1 MKKKTLMFCMIISIL
16 LLDLILIA
24 CSSDSSDSKQNYS
37 WDAEKNGYV
46 VTSMYVGEGNGN
58 TVIIPET
65 YDDGVHG
72 TANVVGI
79 GENAFSGSGE
89 PKYIV
94 LPKTIQHIAKNA
106 FSGVDLRN
114 IATTHVS
121 SNTGLK
127 LIGYDEKFDS
137 GFPGQYKEDQLNSQV
152 FWCIE
157 TQCASSQIHVFPG
170 MNVETV
176 DKIEPSPKLASLDI
190 PAEFIEKID
199 LTNQSDW
206 GTDNEYSEKKNFKL
220 EITINSGT
228 TIPANAFNKLTP
240 LKNKTITLA
249 ETIEKIGKSA
259 FKYGGVESN
268 QKNRVIYE
276 GDISQ
281 WCSIKFEDATAN
293 PLAGCTGEMFTY
305 KVNGQYYTVDKTL
318 NINVNSGNKFK
329 IGNYAFYGLDYY
341 DNENNPLKI
350 IIGKDV
356 ESIGNNPFDNIRRI
370 FEEEKDGDTEYSSAS
385 ARFDVFYSGDSIDDW
400 CQINFANGTSNP
412 LYAANGLY
420 LNYNGKCTRITEAEV
435 NVDVNDYA
443 FYGYKALTHLTISKG
458 CESIGAHAF
467 ENCSGL
473 ESVNG
478 TVNLIHMGEAAFA
491 ECTEIISIDEF
502 NKQYVKVGEWII
514 GGNEEK
520 DYTEQVTMY
529 LHETGIADGAF
540 KGFNTLNTLI
550 LGEQVKYVG
559 SNAFGNCSNLKTIQI
574 ECREIQVDDKAFS
587 GSNGIQTTEIPISVI
602 DKFSKAALESVTLYG
617 SDTPGNNIIPKEA
630 FIGCANLQKVDI
642 EGYLTEIGDKAFCQ
656 CEILESI
663 SQETDE
669 SNDSKRLKI
678 GNDAFNGCKTLNSIT
693 LYTNVTDIGRNAFKD
708 CVNIESASLS
718 LLAFEQLPK
727 KSSLKSLLIDDN
739 EIPDFAFDE
748 CNNLKLI
755 GIGKNVSKISSKA
768 FEGLPNLLG
777 FLVAEDNQHF
787 KMGQD
792 IVVVELFF
800 YYSKDLYSIDD
811 ILIKYQ
817 IAPQEENAIVLPDGV
832 TKISDYAFSGA
843 TYLTSITIPQSVSA
857 IGEHAFSGCTGLR
870 QISFTDSVETIGEN
884 AFEGCE
890 EVITYDNQG
899 IGYVNNWVVSYR
911 QDIKSDITIGGQT
924 KGFIDGV
931 LADKKFN
938 EFICQSTVN
947 KAVEYV
953 KNNIAADY
961 LVYYENNAWHTRSM
975 GVYEFSFVNG
985 ECCLIAVNTESETVL
1000 LPENN
1005 YVYNGNGF
1013 VNISHYSIIE
1023 VLFSTNV
1030 KTVMFTPSSD
1040 ISIAAGAFDGND
1052 GIEQIVIEGDETTLS
1067 GLCIIDGSLY
1077 QIINDERILIWQKT
1091 EENTL

>member
-1 MKKKTLMFCMIISIL
+1 MKKKTLIFCMVISIL
-16 LLDLILIA
+16 LLSFILIA
-24 CSSDSSDSKQNYS
+24 CSSDSKQNYS
-37 WDAEKNGYV
+37 WDAEKKGYV
-46 VTSMYVGEGNGN
+46 VTSMYVGEENGN

-79 GENAFSGSGE
+79 GSDAFSGSGK

-94 LPKTIQHIAKNA
+94 LPDTIQFVDPNA
-106 FSGVDLRN
+106 LRGIDLGN
-114 IATTHVS
+114 IAITNVS

-127 LIGYDEKFDS
+127 LIGYDEKFDA
-137 GFPGQYKEDQLNSQV
+137 GFPGQYKEDQLKSQV

-157 TQCASSQIHVFPG
+157 TQCDSSQIHVFPG

-176 DKIEPSPKLASLDI
+176 GKIKLSRNLASLDI
-190 PAEFIEKID
+190 PAEFIDKID
-199 LTNQSDW
+199 SENQADW
-206 GTDNEYSEKKNFKL
+206 GTDNEYFEKKNFKL

-228 TIPANAFNKLTP
+228 SIPANAFNNLTP
-240 LKNKTITLA
+240 LINKTITLA
-249 ETIEKIGKSA
+249 ETIEEIGKSA
-259 FKYGGVESN
+259 FEYYSVETN

-305 KVNGQYYTVDKTL
+305 KVNGKYHTVGKTL

-341 DNENNPLKI
+341 DNENNSLKI

-356 ESIGNNPFDNIRRI
+356 ESIGNNPFDNIHRI
-370 FEEEKDGDTEYSSAS
+370 FEKEKDGDTEYSSAS
-385 ARFDVFYSGDSIDDW
+385 ARFNVYYAGDVDNW
-400 CQINFANGTSNP
+400 CQINFANGSSNP
-412 LYAANGLY
+412 LYAADGLHLPVNGY
-420 LNYNGKCTRITEAEV
+420 FTKVTEAKV
-435 NVDVNDYA
+435 NVDVKDYA
-443 FYGYKALTHLTISKG
+443 FYGYKHLKHLTINEG
-458 CESIGAHAF
+458 CKSIGAHAF

-491 ECTEIISIDEF
+491 ECTEIISIDEL

-520 DYTEQVTMY
+520 DYTEQVIMY

-540 KGFNTLNTLI
+540 KGFNTLNSLI

-559 SNAFGNCSNLKTIQI
+559 SNAFGNCSNLITIQI
-574 ECREIQVDDKAFS
+574 ECLEIQVDDKAFS
-587 GSNGIQTTEIPISVI
+587 GSNGIQTAEIPISVI

-642 EGYLTEIGDKAFCQ
+642 EGYLTEIGDNAFCQ

-727 KSSLKSLLIDDN
+727 KSSLKSLAIDDN

-792 IVVVELFF
+792 IVAVELFF

-857 IGEHAFSGCTGLR
+857 IGEYAFSGCTGLK

-890 EVITYDNQG
+890 EVIIYDSQG

-931 LADKKFN
+931 LTDKKFN

-961 LVYYENNAWHTRSM
+961 LVYYENHVWHTRTT
-975 GVYEFSFVNG
+975 GVYDFSFDNG
-985 ECCLIAVNTESETVL
+985 ECYLHAVNAESETAL
-1000 LPENN
+1000 LPVNG
-1005 YVYNGNGF
+1005 YIYNGTDF
-1013 VNISHYSIIE
+1013 VNVSHYGINKII
-1023 VLFSTNV
+1023 FSPNV
-1030 KTVMFTPSSD
+1030 KTVMIALNSD
-1040 ISIAAGAFDGND
+1040 IDITAGAFDGND
-1052 GIEQIVIEGDETTLS
+1052 GIEQIVIEGNGSTASE
-1067 GLCIIDGSLY
+1067 LCIVDGSLY
-1077 QIINDERILIWQKT
+1077 QITDNDRVLIWQKP
-1091 EENTL
+1091 

>member
-58 TVIIPET
+58 TVIISET

-176 DKIEPSPKLASLDI
+176 DKIEPSSKLASLDI

-370 FEEEKDGDTEYSSAS
+370 LEEEKDGDTKYSSAS

-400 CQINFANGTSNP
+400 CQIKFANGTSNP
-412 LYAANGLY
+412 LCAANGLY
-420 LNYNGKCTRITEAEV
+420 LTYNGKLTITEAEV

-473 ESVNG
+473 DAEDLYPIEG
-478 TVNLIHMGEAAFA
+478 IENLTHMGEAAFRGCDGA
-491 ECTEIISIDEF
+491 ISKNDKCAFIGALGLY
-502 NKQYVKVGEWII
+502 QWII
-514 GGNEEK
+514 GPGDNVTNIEELSL
-520 DYTEQVTMY
+520 EAR
-529 LHETGIADGAF
+529 GIADGAF
-540 KGFNTLNTLI
+540 KGFNTLNTLT

-587 GSNGIQTTEIPISVI
+587 GSNGIQTAEIPISVI
-602 DKFSKAALESVTLYG
+602 DKFSKAALENVTLYG
-617 SDTPGNNIIPKEA
+617 SDWLGNGSVPTNAFSGCKNLLYVTIPDY
-630 FIGCANLQKVDI
+630 F
-642 EGYLTEIGDKAFCQ
+642 TEIGNNAFYECEMLKSVDTVSKQQTGDLSDCQ
-656 CEILESI
+656 MQRIGDNAYRGCQNLEYINIPASVTEIGKNAFYNCNNIDGASVSAFALTHLPKE
-663 SQETDE
+663 QLTW
-669 SNDSKRLKI
+669 LKI
-678 GNDAFNGCKTLNSIT
+678 
-693 LYTNVTDIGRNAFKD
+693 IG
-708 CVNIESASLS
+708 S
-718 LLAFEQLPK
+718 
-727 KSSLKSLLIDDN
+727 
-739 EIPDFAFDE
+739 EIPDFAFDG
-748 CNNLKLI
+748 CDNLGSLT
-755 GIGKNVSKISSKA
+755 IGKDISIISAKA
-768 FEGLPNLLG
+768 FENLPKL
-777 FLVAEDNQHF
+777 FVILVDDNNQHF

-792 IVVVELFF
+792 IGTL
-800 YYSKDLYSIDD
+800 YSKDGGT
-811 ILIKYQ
+811 LIKY
-817 IAPQEENAIVLPDGV
+817 PVGLDTVTEFSLPEGV

>member
-1 MKKKTLMFCMIISIL
+1 MKKKTLMFCMVISIL
-16 LLDLILIA
+16 LLSLILIA
-24 CSSDSSDSKQNYS
+24 CSSDSKQNYS
-37 WDAEKNGYV
+37 WDAEMNGYV
-46 VTSMYVGEGNGN
+46 VTSMYVGEENGK
-58 TVIIPET
+58 TVTIPET

-79 GENAFSGSGE
+79 GSNAFSGLGK

-94 LPKTIQHIAKNA
+94 LPKTIQDIAANA
-106 FSGVDLRN
+106 FSGIDLGN
-114 IATTHVS
+114 IATTYVS

-127 LIGYDEKFDS
+127 LIGYDKNFDDKFPKS
-137 GFPGQYKEDQLNSQV
+137 VTENELKSQI

-157 TQCASSQIHVFPG
+157 TQYASSQIHVFPG

-176 DKIEPSPKLASLDI
+176 GKIKLSRNLASLDI
-190 PAEFIEKID
+190 PAEFIDKID
-199 LTNQSDW
+199 SENQAYW
-206 GTDNEYSEKKNFKL
+206 GTDNEYFKKKNFKL

-228 TIPANAFNKLTP
+228 SIPANAFNNLTP
-240 LKNKTITLA
+240 FINKTITLA
-249 ETIEKIGKSA
+249 ETIEEIGKSA
-259 FKYGGVESN
+259 FEYSSVETN

-305 KVNGQYYTVDKTL
+305 KVNGKYHTVGKTL

-341 DNENNPLKI
+341 DNENNPLEI

-385 ARFDVFYSGDSIDDW
+385 ARFNVYYTGDSIDDW
-400 CQINFANGTSNP
+400 CQINFANGSSNP
-412 LYAANGLY
+412 LYAADGLY
-420 LNYNGKCTRITEAEV
+420 LNYNRIWTRITEAKV
-435 NVDVNDYA
+435 NVDVKDYA
-443 FYGYKALTHLTISKG
+443 FYGYKHLKHLTINEG

-491 ECTEIISIDEF
+491 ECTEIISIDEL

-520 DYTEQVTMY
+520 DYTEQVIMY

-559 SNAFGNCSNLKTIQI
+559 SNAFGNWSNLKTIQI

-587 GSNGIQTTEIPISVI
+587 GSNGIQTAEIPISVI

-642 EGYLTEIGDKAFCQ
+642 EGYLTEIGDNAFCQ

-727 KSSLKSLLIDDN
+727 KSSLKSLAIDDN

-857 IGEHAFSGCTGLR
+857 IGEYAFSGCTGLK

-890 EVITYDNQG
+890 EVIIYDSQG

-931 LADKKFN
+931 LTDKKFN

-953 KNNIAADY
+953 KNNITADC
-961 LVYYENNAWHTRSM
+961 LVYYENHVWHTRTT
-975 GVYEFSFVNG
+975 GVYDFSFDNG
-985 ECCLIAVNTESETVL
+985 ECYLHAVNAESETAL
-1000 LPENN
+1000 LPVNG
-1005 YVYNGNGF
+1005 YIYNGTDF
-1013 VNISHYSIIE
+1013 VNVSHYGINKII
-1023 VLFSTNV
+1023 FSPNV
-1030 KTVMFTPSSD
+1030 KTVMIALNSD
-1040 ISIAAGAFDGND
+1040 IDITAGAFDGND
-1052 GIEQIVIEGDETTLS
+1052 GIEQIVIEGNGSTAS
-1067 GLCIIDGSLY
+1067 GLCIVDGSLY
-1077 QIINDERILIWQKT
+1077 QITDNDRVLIWQKP
-1091 EENTL
+1091 